1 MALKRCTGCDGEF
14 PATREHFHRDRTK
27 PDGWSTRCKAC
38 KKRVAPTQEERF
50 WAKVDIGHGCWDWTA
65 ATRPGGHGV
74 FFTGGGHKIGRL
86 VFAHRFAY
94 ELVNG
99 PIPPGA
105 HVLHKCDNAPC
116 VRPDHLE
123 LGDHAKNMADAAA
136 RLRMRRGHEH
146 GMARLTENEVLKIR
160 ELSARGWSRGKIGRR
175 LGLPRS
181 TVQAI
186 VERRTWSWL

>member
-1 MALKRCTGCDGEF
+1 MASE
-14 PATREHFHRDRTK
+14 RT
-27 PDGWSTRCKAC
+27 
-38 KKRVAPTQEERF
+38 APTQEQRF
-50 WAKVDIGHGCWDWTA
+50 WAKVEIGPGCWEWQAATYRSGHGAFWS
-65 ATRPGGHGV
+65 
-74 FFTGGGHKIGRL
+74 GGGHKIGRL
-86 VFAHRFAY
+86 LRAHRFSFA
-94 ELVNG
+94 LVNG
-99 PIPPGA
+99 SIPAGS
-105 HVLHKCDNAPC
+105 HILHKCDNPRC

-123 LGDHAKNMADAAA
+123 LGDHRKNMADAAV

-146 GMARLTENEVLKIR
+146 GMARLTEGEVLEIR